1 MNMTTEKA
9 NLAREK
15 KLRGREAILAILSR
29 AAEDTRFMAQLADN
43 PTEALSLYYTLTP
56 EEMAALIS
64 GDIKRIEGWI
74 GKLDKKHA
82 AWLWNRLSQ
91 EKW

>member
-1 MNMTTEKA
+1 MNMTAEKA